1 MGTIQSSVNQAMGA
15 VAGAALGISH
25 VMEQQKTNEIG
36 AATGYADTVENIDK
50 LEGEQA
56 ELERKKITTEGQLK
70 KAREEYESL
79 TPTERL
85 LNEVDGTGPATL
97 ETDLFYQEQALKHV
111 EAKLNAQYMQ
121 RDRFR
126 KILRIKGEE

>member
-15 VAGAALGISH
+15 VAGAALGIGH
-25 VMEQQKTNEIG
+25 VMEQQKSNEIA

-56 ELERKKITTEGQLK
+56 ELEMKKVSTESQLQ
-70 KAREEYESL
+70 KAQEEYESL

-85 LNEVDGTGPATL
+85 LNEIDGTGPATL
-97 ETDLFYQEQALKHV
+97 EKDLFYQEQSLKHV